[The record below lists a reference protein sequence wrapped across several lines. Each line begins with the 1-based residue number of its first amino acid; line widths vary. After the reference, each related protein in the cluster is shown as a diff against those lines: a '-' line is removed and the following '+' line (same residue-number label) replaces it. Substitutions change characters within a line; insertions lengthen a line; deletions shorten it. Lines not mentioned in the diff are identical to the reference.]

1 MAYRIKTPR
10 KLSKAQEEETLKRFD
25 EIISEIS
32 QDHLIS
38 VNSQFKRVHDRLTK
52 SEDKWKNNIAH
63 IVYYMLGKSLWKSPF
78 SEENKIV
85 LACAHYLCD
94 PNDVIPDYVPEF
106 GYIDDAYVVNM
117 CLTKI
122 YHENRTFHA
131 KVIRFCERLED

>member
-10 KLSKAQEEETLKRFD
+10 KLPKAQEEETLKRFD

-32 QDHLIS
+32 QDHLIN
-38 VNSQFKRVHDRLTK
+38 VNSQYKRVHNRLTK

-63 IVYYMLGKSLWKSPF
+63 IVDYMLRKSLWKSPF

-85 LACAHYLCD
+85 LACAYYLCD

>member
-63 IVYYMLGKSLWKSPF
+63 IVDYMLGKSLWKSPF

-85 LACAHYLCD
+85 LACAYYLCD

>member
-38 VNSQFKRVHDRLTK
+38 VNSQFERVHDRLTK
-52 SEDKWKNNIAH
+52 SEDKWKNNIAL
-63 IVYYMLGKSLWKSPF
+63 IVDYMLGKSLWKSPF

-85 LACAHYLCD
+85 LACAYYLCD

>member
-1 MAYRIKTPR
+1 MAYRIKTPS
-10 KLSKAQEEETLKRFD
+10 KISKAQEEETLKRFD

-52 SEDKWKNNIAH
+52 SEDKWKNNIAL
-63 IVYYMLGKSLWKSPF
+63 IVDYMLGKSLWKSPF

-85 LACAHYLCD
+85 LACAYYLCD

>member
-52 SEDKWKNNIAH
+52 SEDKWKNNIAL
-63 IVYYMLGKSLWKSPF
+63 IVDYMLGKSLWKSPF

-85 LACAHYLCD
+85 LACAYYLCD

>member
-10 KLSKAQEEETLKRFD
+10 KISKAEEEETLKRFE

-38 VNSQFKRVHDRLTK
+38 VNSQFERVYKRLTNAQ
-52 SEDKWKNNIAH
+52 DNWKKNIAL
-63 IVYYMLGKSLWKSPF
+63 IVAYMLKKSLWKSPF

-94 PNDVIPDYVPEF
+94 PNDVIPDHVPEI
-106 GYIDDAYVVNM
+106 GYLDDAYVVNM

-131 KVIRFCERLED
+131 KVIRFCEHLED